1 MIRRTLGVWVFGL
14 SAIGSIGCGGDCLSE
29 DPAGVHVHFD
39 DPQAPLEG
47 FLSHPFPADGLM
59 KPSGLIRLDHFPNPT
74 ESSTLKDYLGVFS
87 AEIRGFS
94 VTSGLYLAFS
104 GPVDPGSFPSDPSAA
119 LSEGAPVELID
130 VDPSS
135 PERGRRFPLRLR
147 YRDEA
152 SLYLPAHHLIAL
164 PPFGATL
171 RGGTRYA
178 LLLNEEVRTPSGEP
192 VVTTQRLRNLLA
204 KGCPDPGPSR
214 LSEAFQPLA
223 KLLDEQGRS
232 PKEIVGATVF
242 TTQQPVEEMRALV
255 EVAKA
260 QPVPNARNFAKYQ
273 RQARFSDRYLAELEL
288 PGFQSGQIPF
298 RSLGDGGAFRRDA
311 DGKVMVDHQETT
323 RIGISIPADQT
334 MPADGW
340 PVVLYSHGTGGSYQS
355 TYDDEVSDR
364 LGRVGIAVIGYDQT
378 LHGPRDP
385 TGSDPNLTFFNLF
398 NPIAARD
405 NVRQGA
411 ADLAVLA
418 QVIDQLVVPA
428 EVAGQAHHFDV
439 NRMGFLGHSQGSL
452 VGAPFMAADTTMKA
466 AVYSGLGAILSITLQ
481 ERKDIV
487 DFSALLSSL
496 LQFPEGEVLD
506 DFHPVLTLIQTFI
519 EPADPIAYARTHY
532 EAPPG
537 GLLRDY
543 LMVEGFLDF
552 ASPAR
557 GQEAFAT
564 AAHFPVVAPVHR
576 LPEAAVWLG
585 PAAQEAPATD
595 NVMGAGGPVTAGLIQ
610 YPEETHFPIFD
621 NGDANRRYVEFLR
634 SALIDGQATIP
645 PSQ

>member
-1 MIRRTLGVWVFGL
+1 MSRRAAALLALGL
-14 SAIGSIGCGGDCLSE
+14 ATIGCGGDCLSE
-29 DPAGVHVHFD
+29 DPAGVHVLFE
-39 DPQAPLEG
+39 DPEAPLDG
-47 FLSHPFPADGLM
+47 FLAHPFPSDGL
-59 KPSGLIRLDHFPNPT
+59 KKTSGLVRLDHFPNPT
-74 ESSTLKDYLGVFS
+74 DSSTLKDYLGVFA

-94 VTSGLYLAFS
+94 VTSALYLAFS
-104 GPVDPGSFPSDPSAA
+104 GPVDPASFSADPGAA
-119 LSEGAPVELID
+119 LTEGTSVELVD

-147 YRDEA
+147 YGAEA

-178 LLLNEEVRTPSGEP
+178 LLLNEGVRSQSGEP

-214 LSEAFQPLA
+214 LSEAFEPLA
-223 KLLDEQGRS
+223 SFLEAQGRS

-242 TTQQPVEEMRALV
+242 TTDRAVEEMRALV
-255 EVAKA
+255 EVANA
-260 QPVPNARNFAKYQ
+260 QPVPTARNFAKYQ
-273 RQARFSDRYLAELEL
+273 RQARFSDRYVAELDL

-311 DGKVMVDHQETT
+311 DGRVMVDHQETT
-323 RIGISIPADQT
+323 RIGISIPAEMP
-334 MPADGW
+334 MPAAGW
-340 PVVLYSHGTGGSYQS
+340 PVVLYSHGTGGSYES
-355 TYDDEVSDR
+355 TFSDSVSDR

-385 TGSDPNLTFFNLF
+385 TGSDPDLTFFNLF
-398 NPIAARD
+398 NPVAARD

-411 ADLAVLA
+411 ADLAVLIQA
-418 QVIDQLVVPA
+418 AEKLELPA
-428 EVAGQAHHFDV
+428 ELAGQAHHFDLD
-439 NRMGFLGHSQGSL
+439 RLGFLGHSQGSL
-452 VGAPFMAADTTMKA
+452 VGAPFMAADTRTKA

-487 DFSALLSSL
+487 DFAALLSSL

-519 EPADPIAYARTHY
+519 EPADPIAYARSY
-532 EAPPG
+532 LESPPG
-537 GLLRDY
+537 GRPRDY

-564 AAHFPVVAPVHR
+564 AARFPVIAPLHR
-576 LPEAAVWLG
+576 LPEAALWLG
-585 PAAQEAPATD
+585 PAAQDAPASD
-595 NVMGAGGPVTAGLIQ
+595 NTSGPGGAVTAGLIQ

-621 NGDANRRYVEFLR
+621 NADANRRYVEFLR
-634 SALIDGQATIP
+634 SALIDGQASIP
-645 PSQ
+645 ASQ

>member
-1 MIRRTLGVWVFGL
+1 MIRRPLLVVALGL
-14 SAIGSIGCGGDCLSE
+14 SGIGCGGDCLSE
-29 DPAGVHVHFD
+29 DPAGVTVQFA
-39 DPQAPLEG
+39 DPEAPLAG
-47 FLSHPFPADGLM
+47 FLAHPFPADGLK

-74 ESSTLKDYLGVFS
+74 QSSTLKDYLGVFS
-87 AEIRGFS
+87 AEIRGYS
-94 VTSGLYLAFS
+94 VTSAIYLAFS
-104 GPVDPGSFPSDPSAA
+104 GAVDPASFPADPAAA
-119 LSEGAPVELID
+119 LVSGAPVELVD
-130 VDPSS
+130 VDPAS

-178 LLLNEEVRTPSGEP
+178 LLLNEGVRSAGGEP

-204 KGCPDPGPSR
+204 KGCVDPGPSR

-223 KLLDEQGRS
+223 AFLEEQGRS

-242 TTQQPVEEMRALV
+242 TTQQPVEELRTLV

-260 QPVPNARNFAKYQ
+260 QPVPAARNFTKYQ
-273 RQARFSDRYLAELEL
+273 RQARFSDRYVAELDL
-288 PGFQSGQIPF
+288 PGFQEGEIPY
-298 RSLGDGGAFRRDA
+298 RALGDGGAFRRDA
-311 DGKVMVDHQETT
+311 DGKPVVDHQETT
-323 RIGISIPADQT
+323 RIGISIPAEMP
-334 MPADGW
+334 MPAGGW
-340 PVVLYSHGTGGSYQS
+340 PVVLYSHGTGGSYES
-355 TYDDEVSDR
+355 TFSDSVSDR
-364 LGRVGIAVIGYDQT
+364 LGRVGVAVVGYDQT

-398 NPIAARD
+398 NPVAARD

-411 ADLAVLA
+411 ADLAVLIQA
-418 QVIDQLVVPA
+418 IEQLVVPA
-428 EVAGQAHHFDV
+428 EVAGQAHRFDL
-439 NRMGFLGHSQGSL
+439 NRLGFLGHSQGSL
-452 VGAPFMAADTTMKA
+452 VGAPFMAADTRTKA

-487 DFSALLSSL
+487 DFEALLSSL

-519 EPADPIAYARTHY
+519 EPADPIAYARSHL

-537 GLLRDY
+537 GLPRDY

-564 AAHFPVVAPVHR
+564 AARFPVIAPLHR
-576 LPEAAVWLG
+576 LPEAALWLG

-595 NVMGAGGPVTAGLIQ
+595 NTRGAAGAVTAGLIQ
-610 YPEETHFPIFD
+610 YPDETHFPIFD
-621 NGDANRRYVEFLR
+621 NSDANRRYIEFLR